1 MRKNLEELKSKME
14 QPGFW
19 DNVEEA
25 NKVNKQIRPL
35 EETLAKNEELQGKAD
50 ELETMLLLA
59 EEEGDDSLDAEI
71 EALGEEL
78 KHEAEAF
85 KLSALLNGP
94 YDKSNAIVSL
104 HAGAGGTE
112 AQDWTSMLYRMYTR
126 WAERRHFKV
135 KILDFLE
142 GEEAGVKSVTML
154 IEGLNAYGYL
164 RSEKG
169 VHRLVRISPFD
180 SAARRHTS
188 FSSVD
193 VTPELAEETDFEI
206 NMDDVRIDTYRASG
220 AGGQHVNKTDSAV
233 RMTHIP
239 TGIVAQCQNE
249 RSQIQNREQCLVIL
263 RSKLAELR
271 EAERLAELQEL
282 KGEMKKIEWGSQ
294 IRSYVFMPYTMVK
307 DHRTLYNLGAVMD
320 GDIDLFI
327 NAYLIMS

>member
-206 NMDDVRIDTYRASG
+206 NMDEVRIDT
-220 AGGQHVNKTDSAV
+220 
-233 RMTHIP
+233 
-239 TGIVAQCQNE
+239 
-249 RSQIQNREQCLVIL
+249 CLL
-263 RSKLAELR
+263 
-271 EAERLAELQEL
+271 
-282 KGEMKKIEWGSQ
+282 
-294 IRSYVFMPYTMVK
+294 YTSPSPR
-307 DHRTLYNLGAVMD
+307 D
-320 GDIDLFI
+320 
-327 NAYLIMS
+327 